1 MLCLSAPVLL
11 QKMLDVATFQ
21 QVYTRK
27 TSLSSPQNRS
37 TNSLSNTLLS
47 SENIKMS
54 SRVFEKIVGKK
65 CHFFLTLP
73 SEFDQAVEKIPEILA
88 KKASPKG

>member
-47 SENIKMS
+47 SENIKIS
-54 SRVFEKIVGKK
+54 GREFEK
-65 CHFFLTLP
+65 
-73 SEFDQAVEKIPEILA
+73 
-88 KKASPKG
+88 